1 MGMNIRPASSCRP
14 DLMKRINLKKKLMKR
29 IGPFSHT
36 HAPIN
41 GKLTQHSKKI
51 TARSVYC
58 GNVLRSFLMSS
69 PDDVVV

>member
-1 MGMNIRPASSCRP
+1 
-14 DLMKRINLKKKLMKR
+14 MKR